1 VSTYSEPRVQRS
13 GAVVPS
19 PRQTDGTADRRA
31 TDGVVPARS
40 REGTPGPGQELAE
53 MFATWASFDDEPL
66 LVVNDVG
73 PALQIEWANRASAQM
88 FGYAESELVGAP
100 LVRLLRSPFAPGPA
114 DQEPDARTL
123 VDTRRAVRRSVSLE
137 RRDGS
142 RVRVALSSLPVSG
155 RHWVLRLAP
164 EADLVRV
171 AEDLRASHERFQA
184 LAGQAP
190 IAIFSS
196 ESGLRLGYVNDRFC
210 EMHGESA
217 ERLLGT
223 EWLSFL
229 HGDDVEEAVTALSA
243 VLTGTPTEM
252 PLRLVRRDGQLR
264 HVLARIVPV
273 RASGREAGFIGTLE
287 DVTERRAWEATLEHQ
302 ATHDPL
308 TGLPNRRLLMGA
320 LDRHLRDRRRNG
332 SKVALI
338 FLDLD
343 EFKLV
348 NDSLGHEAGD
358 LLLVDVANRLGL
370 AVRQDDLVA
379 RFGGD
384 EFAVL
389 CPGIR
394 DEDHAAE
401 LAQRLLDAVTGPA
414 IVGRAEVNVGASIG
428 VVVAGSHREA
438 EGVLRDADVA
448 MYQAKAAGKNTWALF
463 DAGARAAAQ
472 QRLALVAD
480 LRRVLDEGTLD
491 VFYQP
496 VVRVPQAVLGGGM
509 ASIKSVEALVRW
521 THPVHGPVSP
531 EEFVGLAEQNG
542 MVVQLGE
549 HVLRQAC
556 KQMVAWRKDLGDR
569 APVTVSVNVSAVQ
582 LRRANFVDTVADV
595 LTSTG
600 LPGERLCL
608 ELTETVVMD
617 DATAAAASFAALR
630 RLGVRVSIDD
640 FGTGYSSL
648 ALLRWLPVDQLK
660 IDRSLLRHL
669 AEDPHDPVVAA
680 VVALAHALGLE
691 VVAEG
696 VETSGQLRELHR
708 LQCPLAQGFL
718 FSAALP
724 ADRLA
729 AALRQPSTLAFLE
742 DR

>member
-1 VSTYSEPRVQRS
+1 MSSYSTPRIERRASALVPEPRCDVD
-13 GAVVPS
+13 VP
-19 PRQTDGTADRRA
+19 GTALA
-31 TDGVVPARS
+31 TTPVGLSPAAAVP
-40 REGTPGPGQELAE
+40 LAE
-53 MFATWASFDDEPL
+53 LFTTWATFEDESL
-66 LVVNDVG
+66 LVVIDAG
-73 PALQIEWANRASAQM
+73 PALEIVWTNRACAQM
-88 FGYAESELVGAP
+88 FGYAEEELVGGP

-114 DQEPDARTL
+114 DQEPDARML
-123 VDTRRAVRRSVSLE
+123 VAAHRSVRRSISLE

-142 RVRVALSSLPVSG
+142 RVRVALLSMPVSPT
-155 RHWVLRLAP
+155 HWILRLAAVP
-164 EADLVRV
+164 DLARV
-171 AEDLRASHERFQA
+171 ADDLRASHERFQA

-229 HGDDVEEAVTALSA
+229 HPDDLSGAIDAFGEVLSGTA
-243 VLTGTPTEM
+243 TEM
-252 PLRLVRRDGQLR
+252 PLRLMRRDGQQR

-308 TGLPNRRLLMGA
+308 TGLPNRRLLMTA

-332 SKVALI
+332 TKVALI

-358 LLLVDVANRLGL
+358 LLLVNVAQRLSA
-370 AVRQDDLVA
+370 AVRDGDLVA

-394 DEDHAAE
+394 DEGHAAE

-414 IVGRAEVNVGASIG
+414 VLGRAEVPVAASIG

-438 EGVLRDADVA
+438 DGVLRDADVA

-472 QRLALVAD
+472 QRLAMVAD
-480 LRRVLDEGTLD
+480 LRRALEEQTLE
-491 VFYQP
+491 VRYQP
-496 VVRVPQAVLGGGM
+496 VVRVPAAMAGGGM

-521 THPVHGPVSP
+521 NHPEHGQVSP
-531 EEFVGLAEQNG
+531 EMFVGLAEQNG
-542 MVVQLGE
+542 LVVQLGE
-549 HVLRQAC
+549 HVLWTACRQMAR
-556 KQMVAWRKDLGDR
+556 WREEFGDR

-582 LRRANFVDTVADV
+582 LRRASFVDTVAEV
-595 LTSTG
+595 LAQTG

-660 IDRSLLRHL
+660 IDRSLLRHV

-696 VETSGQLRELHR
+696 VETPGQLRELHR

-718 FSAALP
+718 FSEALP
-724 ADRLA
+724 HDRLA
-729 AALRQPSTLAFLE
+729 DVLRNPPAAHPVEMS
-742 DR
+742 

>member
-1 VSTYSEPRVQRS
+1 MSTYSMPRAAERAAGALVPVARCELDVPQATPPAVLS
-13 GAVVPS
+13 GASAGLP
-19 PRQTDGTADRRA
+19 
-31 TDGVVPARS
+31 
-40 REGTPGPGQELAE
+40 E
-53 MFATWASFDDEPL
+53 MFATWATFEDDPL
-66 LVVNDVG
+66 LVVTDGAV
-73 PALQIEWANRASAQM
+73 ALEIIWANRACARM
-88 FGYAESELVGAP
+88 FGYAEEELVGGP
-100 LVRLLRSPFAPGPA
+100 LARLLRSPFAPGA
-114 DQEPDARTL
+114 TEQEPDARML
-123 VDTRRAVRRSVSLE
+123 VEARRAVRRSISLE

-142 RVRVALSSLPVSG
+142 RVRVELFSMPVSPT
-155 RHWVLRLAP
+155 HWILRLAP
-164 EADLVRV
+164 EADLARV

-210 EMHGESA
+210 EIHGESA

-229 HGDDVEEAVTALSA
+229 HPDDLQDAIRAFSEVLGGSA
-243 VLTGTPTEM
+243 TEM
-252 PLRLVRRDGQLR
+252 PLRLVRRDGQQR
-264 HVLARIVPV
+264 HVLARVVPV
-273 RASGREAGFIGTLE
+273 RVSGREAGFIGTLE

-308 TGLPNRRLLMGA
+308 TGLPNRRLLMTA
-320 LDRHLRDRRRNG
+320 LDRRLRARGHARTQ
-332 SKVALI
+332 VALI

-358 LLLVDVANRLGL
+358 LLLINVAQRLSA
-370 AVRQDDLVA
+370 AVRDGDVVA

-389 CPGIR
+389 CAGIR
-394 DEDHAAE
+394 DEAHASE

-414 IVGRAEVNVGASIG
+414 VVGRAEVPVGASVG
-428 VVVAGSHREA
+428 VVVAGNHREA
-438 EGVLRDADVA
+438 DEVLRDADVA

-463 DAGARAAAQ
+463 DAGARAVAQ

-480 LRRVLDEGTLD
+480 LRRALDQQSLE
-491 VFYQP
+491 VHYQP
-496 VVRVPQAVLGGGM
+496 VVRVPAAMAGGAM

-521 THPVHGPVSP
+521 NHPVLGAVSP
-531 EEFVGLAEQNG
+531 EVFVGLAEQNG
-542 MVVQLGE
+542 LVVQLGE
-549 HVLRQAC
+549 HVLRTAC
-556 KQMVAWRKDLGDR
+556 RQMARWRSELGEG

-582 LRRANFVDTVADV
+582 LRRASFVDTVAAV
-595 LTSTG
+595 LAETG

-630 RLGVRVSIDD
+630 RLGVRVAIDD

-660 IDRSLLRHL
+660 IDRSLLRHV

-691 VVAEG
+691 VVGEG
-696 VETSGQLRELHR
+696 VETPEQLRELHR

-724 ADRLA
+724 PDRLA
-729 AALRQPSTLAFLE
+729 DVLRNPSAAHPVET
-742 DR
+742 